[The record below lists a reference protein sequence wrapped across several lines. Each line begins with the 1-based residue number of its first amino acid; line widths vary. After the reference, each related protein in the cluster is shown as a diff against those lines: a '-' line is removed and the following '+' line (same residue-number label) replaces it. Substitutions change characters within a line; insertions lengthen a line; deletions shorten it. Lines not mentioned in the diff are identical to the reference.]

1 MSYLTSIA
9 ALLLASGAIV
19 FVTFTSRRRIVND
32 HQPSEAERLAQ
43 YERRR
48 GEFLAAERLR
58 HARVAQAIDARATVQ
73 PKVTSRL
80 PQ

>member
-1 MSYLTSIA
+1 MNYLTSIA
-9 ALLLASGAIV
+9 ALLLASGAIL
-19 FVTFTSRRRIVND
+19 FVAFTSRRRIVND

-48 GEFLAAERLR
+48 GEYLAAERLR

-73 PKVTSRL
+73 PKVTPRL
-80 PQ
+80 PS